1 MRRSTGNV
9 FMNVMESDAVFGGQR
24 SSAPLSDVRQNA
36 AFVLDMVFVD
46 EQLEES

>member
-1 MRRSTGNV
+1 MQCLVG
-9 FMNVMESDAVFGGQR
+9 SDH
-24 SSAPLSDVRQNA
+24 PHHLSDVRQNA